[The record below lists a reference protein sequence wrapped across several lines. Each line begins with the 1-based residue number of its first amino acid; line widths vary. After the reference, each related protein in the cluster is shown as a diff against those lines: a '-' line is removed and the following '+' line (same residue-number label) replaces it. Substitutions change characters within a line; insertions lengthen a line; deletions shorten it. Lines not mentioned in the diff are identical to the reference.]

1 MTVGNTPTYW
11 FGLDDTDEREYGC
24 TTHDFDSLVRY
35 LASAGYIVE
44 DPRLVRLWPFAPT
57 RTRGNAAL
65 AAAVSTHDYIGL
77 ESTMSEWFSNRFAD
91 IATSDAAHS
100 AQPVLLLS
108 ECKLPESMYW
118 DTVQNFV
125 ELSDRIQEL
134 EGHSHRY
141 WSTSA
146 GLGGLIGASAAIAWQ
161 GNEDYTW
168 ECTVWRNKQS
178 GPRIVPEKIVFEMAE
193 KFPSTFLNR
202 DPNAERSLI
211 APRTPCPVLYGIRG
225 ESKQG
230 VLDAHEFLQ
239 NNGAEISSGHR
250 VHRSNQATDDHLI
263 GSDSGS
269 IQQIRVRQ
277 GGHVEIDVGK
287 TLLAFSEGGE
297 LNQLAQNLEPGDAI
311 EWWGLTNTDESVHL
325 ERLRLIRGERNR
337 TRPICK
343 CGTRYK
349 SQGRGQSLK
358 CPKCSSIHQNVW
370 CFDIDSSDWKEPPP
384 SHRRHLSKPLSRMG
398 NPEV

>member
-35 LASAGYIVE
+35 MTSAGYIVE

-65 AAAVSTHDYIGL
+65 AAAVTTRDYIGL
-77 ESTMSEWFSNRFAD
+77 ESAMNEWFSNRFAD
-91 IATSDAAHS
+91 IAPRDAAHS
-100 AQPVLLLS
+100 AQPVLLLR

-118 DTVQNFV
+118 NTVQNHV
-125 ELSDRIQEL
+125 ELSDRILEL
-134 EGHSHRY
+134 EDHSHRY

-161 GNEDYTW
+161 GNDDCTW

-178 GPRIVPEKIVFEMAE
+178 GPRIVPEKLVFEMAE

-239 NNGAEISSGHR
+239 NNGAETSSGHR

-263 GSDSGS
+263 GSESGC

-287 TLLAFSEGGE
+287 TLLAFSEGGD
-297 LNQLAQNLEPGDAI
+297 LNQLAQNLKPGDSI

-337 TRPICK
+337 SRPICK

-358 CPKCSSIHQNVW
+358 CPKCSSFHQNVW